1 MNIPYL
7 SLEKVTAQHA
17 EEIQDAVACVVSK
30 GWYLQGEETRAFEQE
45 YAEYVGAKNCIS
57 CANGLDALTLIL
69 RGYKE
74 LGMLK
79 DGDEVIVPANTY
91 IASILAI
98 SENNLTPVLV
108 EPKLSNYQIDD
119 SLIEKAITSRT
130 RAIMIVHLYGFDA
143 YTEKIGNICK
153 ANNLLLIQ
161 DCAQAHGILHTK
173 INPASSRI
181 GACAYSFY
189 PGKNLGALGDAGC
202 ITTNETELAEVV
214 RTLANYGSSRKYI
227 FEYKGRNS
235 RMDEIQAAV
244 LRVKL
249 KYLDEENKRR
259 KEIAKRYIAEIKN
272 RILTLPPLDGVYHV
286 FPVLCK
292 DRDSLQQYLL
302 SKGIHTMIHY
312 PIPPHQQKAYSEW
325 NNLSYPITEKIHR
338 EELSIP
344 CNQTMTDDEVNY
356 IIHVLQDFQGTK

>member
-202 ITTNETELAEVV
+202 ITTNETELADVV

-302 SKGIHTMIHY
+302 NKGIHTMIHY

-344 CNQTMTDDEVNY
+344 CNPTMTDDEVNY

>member
-302 SKGIHTMIHY
+302 NKGIHTMIHY

-344 CNQTMTDDEVNY
+344 CNQTMTDDEINY